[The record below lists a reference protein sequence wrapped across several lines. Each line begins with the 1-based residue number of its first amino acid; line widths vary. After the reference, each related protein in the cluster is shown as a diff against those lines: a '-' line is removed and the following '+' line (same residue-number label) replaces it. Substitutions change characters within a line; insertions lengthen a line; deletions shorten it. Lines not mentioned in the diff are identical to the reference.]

1 MVLSH
6 FLITE
11 HVLHGMG
18 SGDVAIYI
26 DCRAIVHGV
35 EARRFVYVAFTKDRD
50 SAQSSPLR
58 GPGISQTHPQ
68 T

>member
-1 MVLSH
+1 MVLSR

-35 EARRFVYVAFTKDRD
+35 EASLFVYVAFTKD
-50 SAQSSPLR
+50 SAQSSPLQ
-58 GPGISQTHPQ
+58 GPGISQTHLQ